1 MKEIKV
7 LVVDDSVFMR
17 QAISRMLNADA
28 DITVIDTAKNG
39 KEAVEKIKALSP
51 DIVTMDVE
59 MPVMTGLEALKI
71 IMAEHPVP
79 VIMLSSL
86 TSEGAQLTL
95 DALSLGAADFIAKRT
110 ANLSTETYSIQQELI
125 DKVKHVY
132 SSPLLK
138 RKHTRTASHQAPPP
152 LNTRST
158 TADHEPTTQR
168 YTRSITAAPS
178 VPHVTGHKR
187 PTPSHFQLCIIGIST
202 GGPLALQSVI
212 PKLPQNLPV
221 PLVIV
226 QHMPPHFTKSL
237 AERLD
242 KGSAVHVKEAEDGE
256 LLQAGTVYIAQGGKH
271 ILINKSR
278 RIVISDEQFP
288 VLYKPCVDI
297 LALSAAEVFGG
308 KILSV
313 IMTGMGRDGMESYRK
328 IAAMGGYIIS
338 QDEHTCVVYGMPKSV
353 IEAGIADEIVPLND
367 IASTIS
373 SCLGIH

>member
-1 MKEIKV
+1 MIIKQTMKEIKV

-17 QAISRMLNADA
+17 QAISRMLNADPE
-28 DITVIDTAKNG
+28 ITVIDTAKNG
-39 KEAVEKIKALSP
+39 KEAIEKIKSLSP

-59 MPVMTGLEALKI
+59 MPIMTGLEALKI
-71 IMAEHPVP
+71 IMTEHPVP

-138 RKHTRTASHQAPPP
+138 RRHNRVMPPSIAPITKTPTPSIPPTVATAIPHT
-152 LNTRST
+152 
-158 TADHEPTTQR
+158 
-168 YTRSITAAPS
+168 
-178 VPHVTGHKR
+178 TGRKR
-187 PTPSHFQLCIIGIST
+187 PAASHFQLAIIGIST

-212 PKLPQNLPV
+212 PKLSKSLPV
-221 PLVIV
+221 PVIIV

-242 KGSAVHVKEAEDGE
+242 KSSAVHVKEAEDGE
-256 LLQAGTVYIAQGGKH
+256 LLHAGTVYIAQGGKH
-271 ILINKSR
+271 ILVNKSR

-297 LALSAAEVFGG
+297 LSLSAAEVFGG

-313 IMTGMGRDGMESYRK
+313 IMTGMGRDGMESYKK
-328 IAAMGGYIIS
+328 ISSLGGYVIS
-338 QDEHTCVVYGMPKSV
+338 QDEHSCVVYGMPKSV
-353 IEAGIADEIVPLND
+353 IEAGIADEIVSLND
-367 IASTIS
+367 IALTINN
-373 SCLGIH
+373 CLGVH

>member
-17 QAISRMLNADA
+17 QAISRMLNSDPE
-28 DITVIDTAKNG
+28 ITVIDTAKNG
-39 KEAVEKIKALSP
+39 KEAIEKIKSLSP

-71 IMAEHPVP
+71 IMTDHPVP

-138 RKHTRTASHQAPPP
+138 RKHNRVMPAIAPTPKM
-152 LNTRST
+152 
-158 TADHEPTTQR
+158 PTTPIP
-168 YTRSITAAPS
+168 SAVATAI
-178 VPHVTGHKR
+178 PHTTGRKR
-187 PTPSHFQLCIIGIST
+187 PAASHFQLTIIGIST

-212 PKLPQNLPV
+212 PKLSKSLPV
-221 PLVIV
+221 PVIIV

-242 KGSAVHVKEAEDGE
+242 KSSAVHVKEAEDGE

-278 RIVISDEQFP
+278 RLVISDEQFP

-297 LALSAAEVFGG
+297 LSLSAAEVFGG

-313 IMTGMGRDGMESYRK
+313 IMTGMGRDGMESYKK
-328 IAAMGGYIIS
+328 ISSLGGYVLS
-338 QDEHTCVVYGMPKSV
+338 QDEHSCVVYGMPKSV
-353 IEAGIADEIVPLND
+353 IEAGIADEIVPLHD
-367 IASTIS
+367 IASTINA
-373 SCLGIH
+373 CLGVH